1 MLLPL
6 FDPPASAVSELVAV
20 ADVGV
25 WSEIAGSVGVGTFV
39 EVIVIVTVVG
49 MPPTVLV
56 SMVVTTFTELSG
68 VVVGVGVGVG
78 VGGGGG
84 GGVGGVVSLLVV
96 GVVGI
101 GSVVDVVEV
110 TSAEVVVVVDSIR
123 GVVVVLV
130 LVLGAGGGGGSV
142 TTDDVLDKMSVTID
156 KRLVRSGCM
165 CSTYGPVELLLILS
179 SDRARRS
186 LAARYQCPSNCLISN
201 VCVLSKGHNTK

>member
-6 FDPPASAVSELVAV
+6 FDPPASAVPELVVV

-101 GSVVDVVEV
+101 GSVVVDVVEV

-130 LVLGAGGGGGSV
+130 LDAGGGGGSV